1 MKIMSIKPIYAI
13 FIAFVAIFCI
23 SIIISKLIIKDGISN
38 QFGKA
43 IGVIEIKGM
52 IVESNDYIHQLHSFR
67 DNKRVKAV
75 VLRIDSPGGVVGPTQ
90 EICEEVRKFVRKKPL
105 VVSMGSVAASGGY
118 YIAAPSNLIFA
129 NPGTVTGSIGVLM
142 KLSNVQG
149 LLGKIGLKIFVIKSG
164 ALKDSGSPLR
174 PMSKEDRA
182 LFQDVINSMH
192 VQFVTAVSEGRRIP
206 LQEVRKI
213 ADGRIFSG
221 EQALQHKLVDRLGN
235 FQDAV
240 AAAAKLS
247 GITEENPKLI
257 YPAKKKSSLLDF
269 VIQGSSA
276 WISDRIKSETDM
288 SFRYEIPS
296 E

>member
-1 MKIMSIKPIYAI
+1 MKIQSLSR
-13 FIAFVAIFCI
+13 FF
-23 SIIISKLIIKDGISN
+23 GIS
-38 QFGKA
+38 FGILALFVVSILSAKLLIGDNFSLDFGQA
-43 IGVIEIKGM
+43 IGVVEVKGL
-52 IVESNDYIHQLHSFR
+52 IVDSNDYILQLHSFR

-90 EICEEVRKFVRKKPL
+90 EICEEVKKFVQQKPI

-118 YIAAPSNLIFA
+118 YIAAPSSLIFA

-149 LLGKIGLKIFVIKSG
+149 LMGKVGLKSFVIKSG
-164 ALKDSGSPLR
+164 TFKDSGSPLR
-174 PMSKEDRA
+174 PMSKEDRL
-182 LFQDVINSMH
+182 LFQDLINSMH
-192 VQFVTAVSEGRRIP
+192 GQFVSAVSEGRRIP
-206 LQEVRKI
+206 VEEVRKI

-221 EQALQHKLVDRLGN
+221 EQALKNKLVDRLGN

-247 GITEENPKLI
+247 GIKEKVPKLI
-257 YPAKKKSSLLDF
+257 YPPKKKTSLLDF
-269 VIQGSSA
+269 LIEGASNR
-276 WISDRIKSETDM
+276 ISDKLKSETGI
-288 SFRYEIPS
+288 SVRYEIS